1 MVHARNLVVAD
12 DNKTSD
18 PYVIFKVP
26 GGKKVETIPKS
37 DTINPSWKTIYM
49 INVSMPK
56 DTI

>member
-1 MVHARNLVVAD
+1 MIHTRNLVVAD
-12 DNKTSD
+12 EKDSD